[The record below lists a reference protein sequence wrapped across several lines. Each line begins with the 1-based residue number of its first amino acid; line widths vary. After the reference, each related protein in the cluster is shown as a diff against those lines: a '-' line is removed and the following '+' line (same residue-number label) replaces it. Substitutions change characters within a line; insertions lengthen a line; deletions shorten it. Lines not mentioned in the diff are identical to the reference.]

1 MRIVIALCVTA
12 VLCSPSLADSPA
24 GTYYV
29 PAGEDHK
36 EMLLI
41 IREGGVFQMS
51 VIVKDGRETY
61 QGNWSRKGNELS
73 IMYSAEIRDCRGKS
87 IQAETFVQ
95 SFTSGSDGLILSRT
109 NVKRL
114 FYRATP
120 EQVKKVLDI
129 SRCN

>member
-1 MRIVIALCVTA
+1 MRILIAVCISA
-12 VLCSPSLADSPA
+12 VLCSPCLADSPA

-36 EMLLI
+36 EILLI

-51 VIVKDGRETY
+51 VIVKDGREVY

-73 IMYSAEIRDCRGKS
+73 IIYSTETKDCKGEPV
-87 IQAETFVQ
+87 APETFVQ
-95 SFTSGSDGLILSRT
+95 NFASGSDGLILSRT

-114 FYRATP
+114 F
-120 EQVKKVLDI
+120 
-129 SRCN
+129 

>member
-1 MRIVIALCVTA
+1 MRILIAVCVFP

-24 GTYYV
+24 GAYYV

-36 EMLLI
+36 EILLI

-51 VIVKDGRETY
+51 VIVKDGREVY

-73 IMYSAEIRDCRGKS
+73 IIYRAETKDCRGG
-87 IQAETFVQ
+87 IVPPQTFVQ
-95 SFTSGSDGLILSRT
+95 NFTSGSAGLILSRT

-120 EQVKKVLDI
+120 EQVEKVLAI